1 MYFYSGK
8 QTQLKQSETKPSL
21 RLEQAGPPNC
31 SERSFSPWHPSG
43 FSTLASSSLKT
54 GSLRTGRQA
63 LKSTSVGGLKENHGS
78 SLVVG
83 VRTKTDFQLS
93 DGASTRYL
101 PRY

>member
-21 RLEQAGPPNC
+21 RLEQAGPPPNC

-78 SLVVG
+78 SLVVDI
-83 VRTKTDFQLS
+83 RTKTDFQLQYLS
-93 DGASTRYL
+93 DGA
-101 PRY
+101 